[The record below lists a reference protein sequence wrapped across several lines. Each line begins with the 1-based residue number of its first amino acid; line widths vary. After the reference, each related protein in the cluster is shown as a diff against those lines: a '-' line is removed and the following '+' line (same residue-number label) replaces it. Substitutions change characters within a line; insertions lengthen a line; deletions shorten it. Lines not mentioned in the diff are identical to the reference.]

1 MKKFTFT
8 IAFCT
13 LCLFAAC
20 SNLGRAE
27 ETESTDSTTLADTGS
42 ILPASD
48 PITTALNTQQESTE
62 SDNNT
67 EESTIETVDD
77 PGLVDAIASMY
88 KQNESNSNNNVQ
100 SERRMINWYCAWCCK
115 IIQKSDKPDGG
126 SCNGSYKNTSNAG
139 RSQRTSHGG
148 HSWYELSIVGNRK
161 FECSHC
167 HVIIDSE
174 NKPDNYKGV
183 CDGYDDK
190 LDKHYWN
197 EL

>member
-1 MKKFTFT
+1 MIKSFKSLIGILLLFSITFGNSSCN
-8 IAFCT
+8 F
-13 LCLFAAC
+13 L
-20 SNLGRAE
+20 SKEAE
-27 ETESTDSTTLADTGS
+27 STSTDSKSEITQTEADLERGREA
-42 ILPASD
+42 IMEQRA
-48 PITTALNTQQESTE
+48 I
-62 SDNNT
+62 
-67 EESTIETVDD
+67 EESLPPEETSIESSSLEQTE
-77 PGLVDAIASMY
+77 P
-88 KQNESNSNNNVQ
+88 
-100 SERRMINWYCAWCCK
+100 ERRMINWYCAWCCK

-126 SCNGSYKNTSNAG
+126 SCNGSYKNTSYAG
-139 RSQRTSHGG
+139 KSQRTSHGG

-167 HVIIDSE
+167 HVIIDSD